1 MSEWFG
7 DAPGNPELSRHPGGD
22 PIRELPRPDDAQRE
36 RLRRLAKEWQP
47 MTQDESD
54 ALSAA
59 VKEFA
64 SKHNISLEEE

>member
-1 MSEWFG
+1 MNEWFG
-7 DAPGNPELSRHPGGD
+7 DPTK
-22 PIRELPRPDDAQRE
+22 ELPRPDDAQRE